1 MIKWG
6 SDDLRRR
13 LMLEEGR
20 AEYGGAQREEPGHV
34 FPPALERRM
43 RRSRPGCHPVWHR
56 ALRAAASFL
65 PALLLSGCAMLAVGP
80 AVWEALSPW
89 GAAPASG
96 NGAAK
101 MAGSAEAAP
110 CAYRLGWV
118 PEGYELFASG
128 TELPVRIVY
137 LNRDGK
143 WLALSIVDSA
153 EALGMELKGEGRAPY
168 RQVLVSEKP
177 ASLYSDEKGARST
190 LVWAD
195 DGKGLSFHLNGELTE
210 EELVKIAG
218 HVGREPVRPV
228 SYRLMWVCRGGGS
241 DAEPWITGPVSA
253 GELLQM
259 NESAGRFQ

>member
-6 SDDLRRR
+6 SVDLSRR

-43 RRSRPGCHPVWHR
+43 RRPRPGCHPVWHR

-89 GAAPASG
+89 GTAPVSG

-128 TELPVRIVY
+128 AELPVRIVY

-143 WLALSIVDSA
+143 WLSLSVMDSA
-153 EALGMELKGEGRAPY
+153 EAPEMELRGEGRAPY
-168 RQVLVSEKP
+168 RQVLVSGKP
-177 ASLYSDEKGARST
+177 VSLYSGGKGACST
-190 LVWAD
+190 LVWTD
-195 DGKGLSFHLNGELTE
+195 ERKGLRFHLNGELTE

-218 HVGREPVRPV
+218 HVGREPARPV

-241 DAEPWITGPVSA
+241 DAEPWITGPVSV
-253 GELLQM
+253 EEQLQM
-259 NESAGRFQ
+259 NWSAGRFQ